1 MRALGQE
8 KASKHHRAARTKP
21 AGKACASTR
30 ESHPASCR
38 HRTQAAHGR
47 GRRDG
52 RRTRCR
58 EQALGMQLPRCWLH
72 PECFPPPR
80 IGCVMG
86 QEAQGPGTLDA
97 RLQERPS
104 GALPAS
110 ALFLPS
116 SLCPQP
122 KPHFIFFASSCP
134 GFGGPIAPCGTKPG
148 LGQHGRSQTGP
159 TSHLCRRMAQ
169 ASSCSPSSAARP
181 PAPAQ
186 QRRLCGPQRTE
197 RGAES
202 SAGVPCSG
210 QAPGRAAD
218 QASRSLCTGESEAR
232 GPMAFYTTR
241 SKRHPVLS
249 CPATPNSRG
258 CQPAGQT
265 SRNGQGRRAEECRQQ
280 AVTARQKATQV
291 QPSPGLGLIPHQHSA
306 HRCSC
311 CKAPTSNTHGGSAPE
326 MCNAG
331 PVLPWQC
338 KALCRQAVQLQVAAS
353 APRASHPA
361 QTAKPKAA
369 RHPRGAVL
377 QSHTTPLLPAPHNCL
392 FTPFSLALPHSLASS
407 FQLLLV
413 YPRHAFLL
421 ASLSVSSIPQR

>member
-21 AGKACASTR
+21 AGKGCASTR
-30 ESHPASCR
+30 ESHPTSCR
-38 HRTQAAHGR
+38 HQTQAAHGR

-72 PECFPPPR
+72 PKCFPPPR
-80 IGCVMG
+80 TGRVVG

-97 RLQERPS
+97 QRQERPS

-116 SLCPQP
+116 SLCPHP
-122 KPHFIFFASSCP
+122 RPHFIFFASSRP

-148 LGQHGRSQTGP
+148 LGQHGWSQTGP

-202 SAGVPCSG
+202 GAGVPCSR
-210 QAPGRAAD
+210 QALGRAAD

-232 GPMAFYTTR
+232 GLMAFYTKR

-249 CPATPNSRG
+249 CHPRLQRLPA
-258 CQPAGQT
+258 
-265 SRNGQGRRAEECRQQ
+265 RRANQQ
-280 AVTARQKATQV
+280 EWAGEKSGGVQAAGSDSQAESHTGTAQPGSRFD
-291 QPSPGLGLIPHQHSA
+291 PSPHSA
-306 HRCSC
+306 HWCSC

-326 MCNAG
+326 MCHAG
-331 PVLPWQC
+331 LVLPWQC

-361 QTAKPKAA
+361 QTAKPRAA
-369 RHPRGAVL
+369 HHPRGAVL
-377 QSHTTPLLPAPHNCL
+377 QSHTPPLLPAPPQLSVYAL
-392 FTPFSLALPHSLASS
+392 FTRSPPFSC
-407 FQLLLV
+407 
-413 YPRHAFLL
+413 
-421 ASLSVSSIPQR
+421 